1 MDFICELCFSTSMQV
16 DLDES
21 FVKELLK
28 IVFSRGDAEMYHE
41 FYPFEEDQSQ
51 KCPII
56 RSFILQF
63 LLEYT

>member
-1 MDFICELCFSTSMQV
+1 MQV